1 MGKVWNIL
9 QSKNEPIF
17 TVGPEITVYEAIE
30 MMCEKNIAAIL
41 IVENGKLA
49 GIFTERDYARKVVLK
64 GKSSKLTLVGELM
77 SPNPYSVTS
86 ENTIEDCMSLMN
98 AKKIRHLPVVDQD
111 RLVGVISIGDL
122 IRFIIEEQ
130 RGIIEHLENYITH

>member
-1 MGKVWNIL
+1 MGKVRNIL
-9 QSKNEPIF
+9 QSKKEKF
-17 TVGPEITVYEAIE
+17 CTVGPEITVYEAIE

-41 IVENGKLA
+41 ITENGKLE

-64 GKSSKLTLVGELM
+64 GKSSKATLIGELM
-77 SPNPYSVTS
+77 SRNPYNISS
-86 ENTIEDCMSLMN
+86 ENTVEECMSLMN
-98 AKKIRHLPVVDQD
+98 EKMIRHLPVVDNGN
-111 RLVGVISIGDL
+111 LVGVVSVGDL